1 MKTANCKRYKSRC
14 LLQKYLSF
22 IKMHTT
28 ENRKGC
34 SSMNIVTVGS
44 FIFFTVLVAYISYRF
59 TRDENLE
66 TSEGYF
72 LGGRSLTGWVI
83 AGSLLLTNLSTEQLV
98 GLNADGYSFNMS
110 AMGWEVGSSIALVL
124 VALFLL
130 PRYLK
135 GGITTIPDFLES
147 RFDSGTK
154 QIVTILFLFGYV
166 LNLLPPILYSGAT
179 ALSSIFNVQGMFG
192 VSSTTALWITVWGIG
207 IIGSIYA
214 IFGGLKAVAVSDTVN
229 GIGLLIGG
237 LMIPFLGLMAL
248 GDGSPVDGFN
258 KIMENTPEKLNSI
271 GGEKDPVPFST
282 MFTGM
287 LLVNLFY
294 WGTAQHIMQRA
305 LAAKNL
311 KEGQKGLIIA
321 AFLKLLGPAFL
332 IIPGIIAFNIFG
344 PGLPPM
350 EAYPKLVNHVLP
362 TPLVGFFA
370 AVLFGAILSSFNSAL
385 NSSVTLF
392 VLNIYKPYF
401 KPKATDKEIV
411 KNGKLIGVFLAIF
424 AMCVAPLIANVPNG
438 FFAYLQMVN
447 GFYNVPIF
455 TIVFI
460 GYVTKKVP
468 AVAAKV
474 SLAVFISIYAVTQL
488 VWDTGLHYLHILAIL
503 FVLCSGLM
511 FIIGKIAPKQD
522 LYVLEDQKAVDLT
535 PWKLLYPM
543 GIAAVLAM
551 LVVYA
556 LFSPIGIAS

>member
-1 MKTANCKRYKSRC
+1 
-14 LLQKYLSF
+14 
-22 IKMHTT
+22 
-28 ENRKGC
+28 
-34 SSMNIVTVGS
+34 MNIMTVVS
-44 FIFFTVLVAYISYRF
+44 FLLFTGLVAYISYRL
-59 TRDENLE
+59 TRNDNLE

-83 AGSLLLTNLSTEQLV
+83 AGSLMLTNLSTEQLV
-98 GLNADGYSFNMS
+98 GLNADGYAYNMS
-110 AMGWEVGSSIALVL
+110 VMGWEVGSSIALVL

-135 GGITTIPDFLES
+135 GGITTIPDFLEE

-154 QIVTILFLFGYV
+154 QIVTLLFLFGYV

-179 ALSSIFNVQGMFG
+179 ALSGIFNVPELLG
-192 VSSTTALWITVWGIG
+192 VSSTAAIWITVWTIG

-214 IFGGLKAVAVSDTVN
+214 IFGGLKAVAISDTIN

-237 LMIPFLGLMAL
+237 LMIPILGLTVL
-248 GDGSPVDGFN
+248 GDGSPITGFN
-258 KIMENTPEKLNSI
+258 TIVENTPEKLNSI
-271 GGEKDPVPFST
+271 GSNSDPVPFST

-294 WGTAQHIMQRA
+294 WGTAQHIIQRA

-332 IIPGIIAFNIFG
+332 IIPGIIAYNIFG
-344 PGLPPM
+344 PGLQPM

-401 KPKATDKEIV
+401 KPKAPDKV
-411 KNGKLIGVFLAIF
+411 LVRHGKVAGIFLALF
-424 AMCVAPLIANVPNG
+424 AMSVAPLIANVPQG
-438 FFAYLQMVN
+438 FFQYLQIVN

-455 TIVFI
+455 TIIFI
-460 GYVTKKVP
+460 GYVTKRVP
-468 AVAAKV
+468 AIAAKV
-474 SLAVFISIYAVTQL
+474 SLAVFISVYAVTQL
-488 VWDTGLHYLHILAIL
+488 VWDTGLHFLHILGIL
-503 FVLCSGLM
+503 FVVCAVLM
-511 FIIGKIAPKQD
+511 LIIGKIAPRD
-522 LYVLEDQKAVDLT
+522 TDYTLEDKEAVELT
-535 PWKLLYPM
+535 PWKLVYPM
-543 GIAAVLAM
+543 GIAAVVAM
-551 LVVYA
+551 IVVYA
-556 LFSPIGIAS
+556 LFSEAGFASM

>member
-1 MKTANCKRYKSRC
+1 
-14 LLQKYLSF
+14 
-22 IKMHTT
+22 
-28 ENRKGC
+28 
-34 SSMNIVTVGS
+34 MNIVTVGS

-258 KIMENTPEKLNSI
+258 KIMENTPRS
-271 GGEKDPVPFST
+271 
-282 MFTGM
+282 
-287 LLVNLFY
+287 
-294 WGTAQHIMQRA
+294 
-305 LAAKNL
+305 
-311 KEGQKGLIIA
+311 
-321 AFLKLLGPAFL
+321 
-332 IIPGIIAFNIFG
+332 
-344 PGLPPM
+344 
-350 EAYPKLVNHVLP
+350 
-362 TPLVGFFA
+362 
-370 AVLFGAILSSFNSAL
+370 
-385 NSSVTLF
+385 
-392 VLNIYKPYF
+392 
-401 KPKATDKEIV
+401 
-411 KNGKLIGVFLAIF
+411 
-424 AMCVAPLIANVPNG
+424 
-438 FFAYLQMVN
+438 
-447 GFYNVPIF
+447 
-455 TIVFI
+455 
-460 GYVTKKVP
+460 
-468 AVAAKV
+468 
-474 SLAVFISIYAVTQL
+474 
-488 VWDTGLHYLHILAIL
+488 
-503 FVLCSGLM
+503 
-511 FIIGKIAPKQD
+511 
-522 LYVLEDQKAVDLT
+522 
-535 PWKLLYPM
+535 
-543 GIAAVLAM
+543 
-551 LVVYA
+551 
-556 LFSPIGIAS
+556 

>member
-1 MKTANCKRYKSRC
+1 
-14 LLQKYLSF
+14 
-22 IKMHTT
+22 
-28 ENRKGC
+28 
-34 SSMNIVTVGS
+34 MNIVTVGS

-370 AVLFGAILSSFNSAL
+370 AV
-385 NSSVTLF
+385 
-392 VLNIYKPYF
+392 
-401 KPKATDKEIV
+401 
-411 KNGKLIGVFLAIF
+411 
-424 AMCVAPLIANVPNG
+424 
-438 FFAYLQMVN
+438 
-447 GFYNVPIF
+447 
-455 TIVFI
+455 
-460 GYVTKKVP
+460 
-468 AVAAKV
+468 
-474 SLAVFISIYAVTQL
+474 FISIYAVTQL